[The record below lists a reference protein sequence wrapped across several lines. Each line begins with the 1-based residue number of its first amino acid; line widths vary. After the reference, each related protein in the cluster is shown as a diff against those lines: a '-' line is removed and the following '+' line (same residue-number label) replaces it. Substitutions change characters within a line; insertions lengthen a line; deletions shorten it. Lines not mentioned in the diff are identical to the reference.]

1 MSCDVC
7 RLLNCCVC
15 VSFDSLRLVIVC
27 FKSEIVSPS
36 LENKYEEAGDWIDN
50 GIGGSLVVD
59 VDLPCHDLR
68 DHRDGVP
75 ELADAE
81 SDILSSQASNRP
93 TDFVRRNCIVF
104 FIKLLPST
112 RTAFYCSS
120 DCSTTQYNLS
130 IKDNN
135 AV

>member
-1 MSCDVC
+1 M
-7 RLLNCCVC
+7 
-15 VSFDSLRLVIVC
+15 VIVC

-36 LENKYEEAGDWIDN
+36 SENKYCDAGDWIDN
-50 GIGGSLVVD
+50 GIGGSLLEVD

-75 ELADAE
+75 ELTDAE
-81 SDILSSQASNRP
+81 SDILSSQASRRP

-104 FIKLLPST
+104 IKSLQST
-112 RTAFYCSS
+112 RTALYYINS
-120 DCSTTQYNLS
+120 
-130 IKDNN
+130 